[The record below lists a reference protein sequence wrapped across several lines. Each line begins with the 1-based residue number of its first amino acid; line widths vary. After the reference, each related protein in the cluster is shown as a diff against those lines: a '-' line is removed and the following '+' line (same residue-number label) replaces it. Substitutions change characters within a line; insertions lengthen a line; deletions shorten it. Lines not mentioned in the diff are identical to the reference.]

1 MVVLQNRVATFCWVS
16 LVIMLTFSHV
26 AHASKQPNLRTA
38 CGEFAS
44 WFGAHTYAPPS
55 KSIFTHLAVG
65 LVSILWWDRQIPFK
79 WLRTFAL
86 TCSMRF

>member
-26 AHASKQPNLRTA
+26 AHASKQPNLRQRV
-38 CGEFAS
+38 ENFAS

-55 KSIFTHLAVG
+55 KSIFHPFSGWVSVG
-65 LVSILWWDRQIPFK
+65 TLVG
-79 WLRTFAL
+79 
-86 TCSMRF
+86 